1 MNSYKQL
8 LITAILAF
16 AVLANVSV
24 GAVYATGGLDDE
36 EEEQAIEELQ
46 SSVGSINETLD
57 KIELNLQEG
66 SNNIQA
72 NCPISTDEIVDEITE
87 VIKNVTNNQQQQQQP
102 EQEATV
108 GCPLVTEEE
117 QQQPEQNQS
126 TVIPT
131 VVAEPEQ

>member
-36 EEEQAIEELQ
+36 EEKQAIEELQ
-46 SSVGSINETLD
+46 SSVGSINEALD

-72 NCPISTDEIVDEITE
+72 NCPISTDEIVEEITE
-87 VIKNVTNNQQQQQQP
+87 VIQNVTNNQQQQP
-102 EQEATV
+102 EQEEAA
-108 GCPLVTEEE
+108 GCPLVTAEEE
-117 QQQPEQNQS
+117 QQQP
-126 TVIPT
+126 
-131 VVAEPEQ
+131 